1 MISPQNV
8 LRHELIGLDVLVSG
22 VAKNPLHKGLCGCI
36 IDETKNLLIIE
47 TPTGESNASQ
57 KCTADF
63 SCTFQ
68 AADIV
73 EIDGSVMVLA
83 PEKRISLHEKK
94 RIK

>member
-22 VAKNPLHKGLCGCI
+22 ATNPLHKGLSGHI

-47 TPTGESNASQ
+47 TLNGVKRIPKMHSRFRLHLPGSGL
-57 KCTADF
+57 
-63 SCTFQ
+63 
-68 AADIV
+68 V

-83 PEKRISLHEKK
+83 PEKRINLHEKK

>member
-1 MISPQNV
+1 MISSQNV

-22 VAKNPLHKGLCGCI
+22 AANPLHRGLCGHI

-47 TPTGESNASQ
+47 TSNGVKRIPKMHSR
-57 KCTADF
+57 
-63 SCTFQ
+63 FQ
-68 AADIV
+68 LNLPGSELV

-83 PEKRISLHEKK
+83 PEKRINLHEKK